1 MLRTSA
7 FEDTI
12 ADKIPIAEQNL
23 IKALNEH
30 VPLNSPRAI
39 LEAFPNITTSSYW
52 FDAYVK
58 AVEAKLSEFP
68 ELNYVKQILR
78 LAYLSRYPSEIDTV
92 FTRLVSMPETPKELD
107 LQIQQYID
115 ILTMGKTSVT
125 QAKFLNDA
133 ATSYS
138 GNRFIQELFTNAKKY
153 AGPQGLD
160 LYVDWLNRQPRA
172 SKILKERFGEAA
184 DAVQILDYL
193 YAGEFFKAVTF
204 LLNNPEAGHDV
215 NSAVGEVF
223 IDYARPFGIV

>member
-138 GNRFIQELFTNAKKY
+138 GNHFIQELFTNAKKY

>member
-23 IKALNEH
+23 IKVLNEH

-39 LEAFPNITTSSYW
+39 LEAFPDITTSSYW

-58 AVEAKLSEFP
+58 AVEANLSEFP

-78 LAYLSRYPSEIDTV
+78 LAYLSRYPTDIDTV
-92 FTRLVSMPETPKELD
+92 FARLVSMPETPKELD

-125 QAKFLNDA
+125 QAKFLNDI
-133 ATSYS
+133 TPSS
-138 GNRFIQELFTNAKKY
+138 IHNRFIRELFINAKKY
-153 AGPQGLD
+153 KGPQGLD
-160 LYVDWLNRQPRA
+160 LYVDWLNRQPRTSDLA
-172 SKILKERFGEAA
+172 KEQFGEAA
-184 DAVQILDYL
+184 DVVQIFDYL
-193 YAGEFFKAVTF
+193 YAGEFFKAVSF
-204 LLNNPEAGHDV
+204 VLNNPEAGHDV